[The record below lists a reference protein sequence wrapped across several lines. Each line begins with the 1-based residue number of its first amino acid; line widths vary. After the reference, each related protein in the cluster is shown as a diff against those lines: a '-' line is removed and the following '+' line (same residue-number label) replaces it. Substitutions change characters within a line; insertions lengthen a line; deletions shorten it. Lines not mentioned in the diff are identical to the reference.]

1 MGTTIKPFTFVDGIP
16 LIQHPGTKTIKS
28 QSEEKSVV
36 ETFGET
42 LGLDLKLKI
51 KSESSLMDTKG
62 EIDYFSLYNYNPL
75 NMALFSWTN
84 GAINR
89 KGYPSCRNHEIKLVY
104 NPSRSQ
110 TNEVDIEVSLD
121 VALKSKGSSPRIL
134 KISQQHQQWQQQQ
147 QQNQQVQSQQ
157 QQNQQQKNQQ
167 QQNQQQNQQQ
177 QNQQQQNQQ
186 KQQQQN
192 QQQQQQQ
199 QQLDLSKPEHQKI
212 QNLIQKSEIEE

>member
-1 MGTTIKPFTFVDGIP
+1 M
-16 LIQHPGTKTIKS
+16 L
-28 QSEEKSVV
+28 
-36 ETFGET
+36 
-42 LGLDLKLKI
+42 
-51 KSESSLMDTKG
+51 
-62 EIDYFSLYNYNPL
+62 DYFSLYNYNPL

-89 KGYPSCRNHEIKLVY
+89 KGHPSCRNHEIKLVY

-147 QQNQQVQSQQ
+147 QNQQAQSQQQQNNQQQQNQQQQNQQQQNQQ

-167 QQNQQQNQQQ
+167 QQNQQQQNQQQQNQPQ

-186 KQQQQN
+186 QSQ
-192 QQQQQQQ
+192 
-199 QQLDLSKPEHQKI
+199 
-212 QNLIQKSEIEE
+212 